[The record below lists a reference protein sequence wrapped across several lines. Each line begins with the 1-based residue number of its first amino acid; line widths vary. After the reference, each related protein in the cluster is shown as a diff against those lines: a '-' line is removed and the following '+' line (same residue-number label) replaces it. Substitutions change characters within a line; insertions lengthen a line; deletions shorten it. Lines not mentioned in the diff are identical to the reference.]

1 MNPEHSP
8 PPTQPRAALSDCS
21 STLEADHIPLNRSA
35 SATPT
40 PERGR
45 SFPPNCSTP
54 ATPAPE
60 RGRSSAR
67 AATPVT
73 EPLSEVPLPDD
84 GVFQEYKTR
93 LRSLTTLA
101 TFRWDAEHSEGT
113 FVPIP

>member
-8 PPTQPRAALSDCS
+8 PPTQPCPALSDCS
-21 STLEADHIPLNRSA
+21 STLEADRVPSNRSA

-40 PERGR
+40 LQRGR
-45 SFPPNCSTP
+45 SFPPKCSTP
-54 ATPAPE
+54 TTPTPE

-67 AATPVT
+67 ATPIT
-73 EPLSEVPLPDD
+73 EPHSEVPLPGD